1 MGQLYESGSY
11 MVSVSAQGFLPTS
24 TVKDVEAACDSPLIP
39 ITLRLGK
46 DTTNTTEENSCSN
59 TTMTIT
65 VVDLLTGVP
74 VHDAIVNINLGA
86 NVKTDVNGNV
96 AVPTAVNGNYHITA
110 TKTGYITAD
119 GNKTIACSTETNC
132 SCDTS
137 LTMTLDQ
144 PRCDP
149 NTEQAVNL
157 PVIVKDNITNQVV
170 EGALVNLILTN
181 SLSGPSMTPV
191 DQPRY
196 TDTHGTAQFTLSMN
210 GEYSVS
216 ITADG
221 YVAQSMPIE
230 VNCNPDHCQM
240 CTPSAS
246 ITLNQEFCQ
255 DKVMKMIVKDSLK
268 NEPVVGAQV
277 KVSIDTFEGA
287 KEVSSQT
294 IGESGEVDVLL
305 IANGLYLTE
314 VSMPGYVLARSSFQ
328 INMSSGECDMYHPVE
343 LTPLSPETPAGCV
356 RLSLTWGEEPKD
368 LDLYSYR
375 VHKNESEDQCLTY
388 YCNGKDP
395 CNGTAFE
402 VDNKSGGLNG
412 SETITYCSTEE
423 YTNMVYVD
431 DLSGQGASLVNS
443 QARLIIIGSDET
455 QEVALSPSEVN
466 DDNKRYWLAGCLTTT
481 ASGTFEFIPVNQFL
495 DIQPNVEEPLHCHNR
510 VAVNNAAY
518 VPLENAK
525 ARISAVDALTDEPL
539 EGVLASLS
547 DGSNSQTG
555 LTGSDGTADI
565 PITKNGEY
573 ALIAGLDNYV
583 PQRLT
588 VVVNCQDS
596 DCQTDVLVSMLP
608 TNQDNQI
615 QILLKWGDGAED
627 LDLHVI
633 KVDKNDNRATCET
646 FFNNMNGCKDTSLNH
661 NMKQGGINGSE
672 TVTIRQVTSNSMMS
686 YMVFADDNSLTGSS
700 LGTSQADITV
710 TDGTNTIKET
720 IPDFTEDTVAGAR
733 YWLAG
738 CVQIVGETF
747 HYVPVNRFSRE
758 TPDKLFCDNLLKNT
772 VPTTSEPFCANTVL
786 NIAVHSSLTNLP
798 VQNVSTSVIITK
810 DDTQQTVAESANPD
824 EEGIVKVPIS
834 QNGQYVVKVEGPGYI
849 AAKESVNVDCDIAR
863 CRDCSP
869 VLLVPVSPL
878 LAPGEVRLTMSWG
891 ERPLDLDVYAQ
902 QKNINTEEFRS
913 SGVHLTMTNGQVTSS
928 VSMDADRF
936 NGEEHWV
943 AGCVRM
949 VGSSYEFTPVNVF
962 LNSKPDEEIP
972 NLCLE

>member
-1 MGQLYESGSY
+1 
-11 MVSVSAQGFLPTS
+11 
-24 TVKDVEAACDSPLIP
+24 
-39 ITLRLGK
+39 
-46 DTTNTTEENSCSN
+46 
-59 TTMTIT
+59 
-65 VVDLLTGVP
+65 
-74 VHDAIVNINLGA
+74 
-86 NVKTDVNGNV
+86 
-96 AVPTAVNGNYHITA
+96 
-110 TKTGYITAD
+110 
-119 GNKTIACSTETNC
+119 
-132 SCDTS
+132 
-137 LTMTLDQ
+137 
-144 PRCDP
+144 
-149 NTEQAVNL
+149 
-157 PVIVKDNITNQVV
+157 
-170 EGALVNLILTN
+170 
-181 SLSGPSMTPV
+181 
-191 DQPRY
+191 
-196 TDTHGTAQFTLSMN
+196 
-210 GEYSVS
+210 
-216 ITADG
+216 
-221 YVAQSMPIE
+221 
-230 VNCNPDHCQM
+230 
-240 CTPSAS
+240 
-246 ITLNQEFCQ
+246 
-255 DKVMKMIVKDSLK
+255 
-268 NEPVVGAQV
+268 
-277 KVSIDTFEGA
+277 
-287 KEVSSQT
+287 
-294 IGESGEVDVLL
+294 
-305 IANGLYLTE
+305 LTE

-328 INMSSGECDMYHPVE
+328 INMSAGECDMYHPVE
-343 LTPLSPETPAGCV
+343 LTPLSPDTPAGCV
-356 RLSLTWGEEPKD
+356 RLSLTWGEEPQD

-412 SETITYCSTEE
+412 SETITYCSTED

-455 QEVALSPSEVN
+455 QEVALSTSEVN

-573 ALIAGLDNYV
+573 ALIAELDNYV

-810 DDTQQTVAESANPD
+810 DDTQQSVAESASPD
-824 EEGIVKVPIS
+824 EDGIVKVPIS

-902 QKNINTEEFRS
+902 QKNINTEESCTTYYGKKDGCDGINLDLDNVNGGNNGVETITFHDVENQQDSVYMLFVHHYGSTRDTEEFRS
-913 SGVHLTMTNGQVTSS
+913 SGVHLTMTDGQVTSS

-949 VGSSYEFTPVNVF
+949 VGSSYEFAPVNVF

-972 NLCLE
+972 NLCLEKFGHEVSTEPSYAWYNPKSWWG